1 MKMEIKFWDSSTVKL
16 TEYDIENQILKV
28 EFKNGN
34 VYEYYK
40 VSDEVW
46 NDLQEADSIGKYLNA
61 HIKGKFD
68 YKQIKP

>member
-1 MKMEIKFWDSSTVKL
+1 MEIKFWESSTVKL
-16 TEYDIENQILKV
+16 TEYDIETQTLTV

-40 VSDEVW
+40 VAEETRTQLL
-46 NDLQEADSIGKYLNA
+46 NADSIGKYLNA

>member
-16 TEYDIENQILKV
+16 TEYDIETQTLTV

-40 VSDEVW
+40 VADEVW
-46 NDLQEADSIGKYLNA
+46 TELSNADSIGKYLNA
-61 HIKGKFD
+61 HIKGKLD
-68 YKQIKP
+68 YKIKP

>member
-1 MKMEIKFWDSSTVKL
+1 MEIKFWDSSTVKL
-16 TEYDIENQILKV
+16 TEYNIENQILTV

-40 VSDEVW
+40 VAENVW
-46 NDLQEADSIGKYLNA
+46 NDLQEAESIGKYLNA

>member
-1 MKMEIKFWDSSTVKL
+1 MEIKFWESSTVKS
-16 TEYDIENQILKV
+16 TQYDIDSQVLTI

-34 VYEYYK
+34 VYEYYNITYEDWR
-40 VSDEVW
+40 SLLD
-46 NDLQEADSIGKYLNA
+46 ADSIGKHLNT

>member
-1 MKMEIKFWDSSTVKL
+1 MEIKFWESSTVKS
-16 TEYDIENQILKV
+16 TQYDIDSQTLTV

-34 VYEYYK
+34 AYEYYK
-40 VSDEVW
+40 VTYEDWISLLDAE
-46 NDLQEADSIGKYLNA
+46 SIGKHLNA

>member
-1 MKMEIKFWDSSTVKL
+1 MEIKFWESSTVKS
-16 TEYDIENQILKV
+16 TEYDTKTQTLTV

-34 VYEYYK
+34 AYEYYK
-40 VSDEVW
+40 FTETDW
-46 NDLQEADSIGKYLNA
+46 NSLQNADSIGKYLNT

>member
-1 MKMEIKFWDSSTVKL
+1 MEIKFWESSTVKS
-16 TEYDIENQILKV
+16 TEYNTENQILTV
-28 EFKNGN
+28 EFNNGN

-40 VSDEVW
+40 VADEVW
-46 NDLQEADSIGKYLNA
+46 EELLNADSIGKYLNA

>member
-1 MKMEIKFWDSSTVKL
+1 MEIKFWESSTVKS
-16 TEYDIENQILKV
+16 TEYNIETQTLTV

-40 VSDEVW
+40 FTEIDW
-46 NDLQEADSIGKYLNA
+46 NSLQNADSVGKHLNA
-61 HIKGKFD
+61 HVKGKFD